1 MWEFHV
7 RAPTLELCDF
17 ICLRQHCLF
26 TSHSSTE
33 FLELPTASMLPFWIQ
48 DAELMYSALSS
59 ESLPPSRPKS
69 WVISLVEAFQMKSSL
84 LSATARQFDDDQS
97 IRFKSRIKNIE
108 INKSVR
114 KCFMR
119 ARILAVF

>member
-1 MWEFHV
+1 
-7 RAPTLELCDF
+7 
-17 ICLRQHCLF
+17 
-26 TSHSSTE
+26 
-33 FLELPTASMLPFWIQ
+33 MLPFWIQ

-84 LSATARQFDDDQS
+84 LRATARQFDDDQS
-97 IRFKSRIKNIE
+97 IKFKSRIKNIE

-119 ARILAVF
+119 ARLSAVF